1 MTLADAVSLSVAAE
15 LLPADA
21 AALPWVP
28 VVAQPQ
34 RPKPMANDAA
44 ITLNLNACT
53 FRPLLNL
60 AVKRSA

>member
-1 MTLADAVSLSVAAE
+1 MSEADE

-21 AALPWVP
+21 AAALLWVP

-44 ITLNLNACT
+44 IMLNLNACT
-53 FRPLLNL
+53 FRPL
-60 AVKRSA
+60 VI